1 LLHLQLLGGFGFYSS
16 DGKDITPTS
25 RKVCGLLACL
35 ALPTGTLWSRDRLA
49 TIFWGEREEAQARAS
64 LRQALT
70 DLRRSLGSGPQIQVE
85 RNGVRL
91 DPAAVTVDAMEFEQ
105 AINTG
110 DFERAERVY
119 RGDLLDGFTLSGDG
133 FHDWLIVERT
143 RLRDLAVDAILRLA
157 ATQAGVVA
165 IRTCQRV
172 LQIDSTREDA
182 HRLLM
187 KLYAGQNQRAPA
199 LRQYQICRDTLQR
212 EIGTRP
218 DRETEALFQQLQ
230 HGGIQAPELA
240 VIQPPALCPS
250 EKHSIAVLPFNNM
263 SNDPEEEFF
272 SDGLTEDLITD
283 LANISGLFVPN
294 RNIAFTYKSKVVN
307 LERIAKELSVAYL
320 IEGSVRRAGQKVRIN
335 VQLIEGAT
343 GAHIWAARYDRNLSD
358 IFAVQ
363 DEITKTI
370 VEQLKVKLLPEE
382 KRVIEEVPTD
392 NVEAYTYYLKGRELF
407 HMGTRS
413 SLKLARHMFARAT
426 ELDPQF
432 ARALGG
438 IAASDSRLFARHDL
452 PISIDETIAI
462 ADRALAIDCNLAEV
476 HAARAISLMVGN
488 RRIEAASAFEQ
499 ALGIDPNCHEAHYY
513 YAHFCVT
520 GGDFERAA
528 THYLRATEIQPGD
541 YASPLL
547 LQQVFHSLGRPEE
560 AANYSRIGLKRAEEA
575 LQLHPE
581 NSKPACM
588 GASALAYLGERKR
601 AKEWLA
607 LALAIDHD
615 DNSVRYSAACTYSLL
630 GEIDRAIDLLETWLP
645 LAVPTSKLWFKNDSD
660 LEPIRTHPRYKKLLE
675 LAS

>member
-1 LLHLQLLGGFGFYSS
+1 MLRLQLLGGFGFHSS

-49 TIFWGEREEAQARAS
+49 TIFWGEREEAHARAS

-110 DFERAERVY
+110 DFERAEKVY
-119 RGDLLDGFTLSGDG
+119 RGDLLDGFTLSSNG

-143 RLRDLAVDAILRLA
+143 RLRDLAVVAILRLA
-157 ATQAGVVA
+157 ATQAGAVA

-172 LQIDSTREDA
+172 LQIDLTREDA

-187 KLYAGQNQRAPA
+187 KLYAGQNQRALA

-230 HGGIQAPELA
+230 HGGIQSPELA
-240 VIQPPALCPS
+240 VIQPPALSPS
-250 EKHSIAVLPFNNM
+250 EKHSIAVLPFTNM
-263 SNDPEEEFF
+263 SNDPEQEFF

-283 LANISGLFVPN
+283 LANISGLLVPN
-294 RNIAFTYKSKVVN
+294 RNIAFTYKGKVVN

-320 IEGSVRRAGQKVRIN
+320 IEGSVRRAGQKVRIT

-343 GAHIWAARYDRNLSD
+343 GEHIWAARYDRNLSD

-382 KRVIEEVPTD
+382 KTVIEEVPTD
-392 NVEAYTYYLKGRELF
+392 NVEAYTYYLKGRQLF

-476 HAARAISLMVGN
+476 HAARAITLMVGN

-528 THYLRATEIQPGD
+528 MHYLRATEIQPGD

-560 AANYSRIGLKRAEEA
+560 AANYSRLGLKRAEEA

-588 GASALAYLGERKR
+588 GASALAYLGERER

-607 LALAIDHD
+607 RALAIDHD